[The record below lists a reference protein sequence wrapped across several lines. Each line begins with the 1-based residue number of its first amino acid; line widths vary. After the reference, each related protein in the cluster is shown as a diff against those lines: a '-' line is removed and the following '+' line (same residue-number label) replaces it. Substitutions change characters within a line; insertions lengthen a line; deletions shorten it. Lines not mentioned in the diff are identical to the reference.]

1 MACSSLS
8 FSRYRGS
15 RWIVASGT
23 SQLRILRSMIV
34 SRSDTAA
41 LLTLRHGTAS
51 HLSNRKQDSVV
62 PNSGQP
68 RRRVPGTSPF
78 SVHGS
83 GLHPIFDRFRADPAR
98 RSPVPEPLVVA
109 MPSRH
114 AVTEPWLLKP
124 LPLYGELDAAGY
136 ADLGLMS
143 GLEVHQQLLTERK
156 LFCRC
161 PAGRYSTEHHAEV
174 LRHMRPTL
182 SEMGEYDGTALMEF
196 KTRKNI
202 VYLLNNET
210 VCTYEM
216 DDAPPFEIDDQALD
230 ISFAIARLLGCN
242 PVSEVHITR
251 KQYLDGSIPTGFQRT
266 AIVGTDGAIPFK
278 GRTVRIRQISIE
290 EDSCREV
297 SDRGHLR
304 HYRTDRLGMPLIET
318 VTDPDMKTPWE
329 VAEVGQLIRWLARVS
344 GLVRTG
350 PGAGRQD
357 VNVSVTGGT
366 RIEIKGVPSLRDI
379 PRLVHNEAL
388 RQTSLV
394 AIQREL
400 QRRGV
405 TGADLPERWHDVTP
419 NVRGTEFRNVA
430 KAVQKGATV
439 LAVPLP
445 GFDGLIT
452 APTQPRTT
460 MLKEF
465 SDRIRVIA
473 CIDDLPNVACST
485 QDAHTFSGA
494 EWDKI
499 GGVCGVE
506 RHVPILVV
514 WGRQEDA
521 ETAAREITIRAHD
534 ALAGV
539 PSETRQALDDGT
551 DGFER
556 ILPGADRMYPDTDL
570 PPIGI
575 TDARLERIVA
585 ALPARPWE
593 RQARL
598 EELGVGRDLAARL
611 SIHPAY
617 ELFCDLEGEISGGL
631 SAGTLA
637 SLLLDRSCPRPANRH
652 AAGDWWHDVARRL
665 ARGELL
671 PEGVYHAEDDPLEP
685 LPEAEARERFAAAL
699 ASVPEGPREGHI
711 GEAFVMAHVMTD
723 LRGRVAGRTVRDW
736 VREAMA
742 STRRPA

>member
-1 MACSSLS
+1 MSS
-8 FSRYRGS
+8 
-15 RWIVASGT
+15 
-23 SQLRILRSMIV
+23 
-34 SRSDTAA
+34 
-41 LLTLRHGTAS
+41 
-51 HLSNRKQDSVV
+51 
-62 PNSGQP
+62 P
-68 RRRVPGTSPF
+68 
-78 SVHGS
+78 
-83 GLHPIFDRFRADPAR
+83 
-98 RSPVPEPLVVA
+98 
-109 MPSRH
+109 H
-114 AVTEPWLLKP
+114 AITEPWLLKP
-124 LPLYGELDAAGY
+124 LPQYGELDAAGY
-136 ADLGLMS
+136 ADLGLIS

-161 PAGRYSTEHHAEV
+161 PAGRYSDEHHAEV

-196 KTRKNI
+196 KTKKNI

-216 DDAPPFEIDDQALD
+216 DDAPPFEIDDQAVD
-230 ISFAIARLLGCN
+230 ISFAMARLLGCN

-266 AIVGTDGAIPFK
+266 AIVGTDGTIPY
-278 GRTVRIRQISIE
+278 GDRTVRIRQISIE

-329 VAEVGQLIRWLARVS
+329 VMEVGQIIRWLARVS

-350 PGAGRQD
+350 PGAARQD

-400 QRRGV
+400 QRRRI
-405 TGADLPERWHDVTP
+405 TAERLPERWFDVTA
-419 NVRGTEFRNVA
+419 NVRGTEFRNVQ
-430 KAVQKGATV
+430 KAVGKGATV

-445 GFDGLIT
+445 GFEGLV
-452 APTQPRTT
+452 AAHTQPRTT

-485 QDAHTFSGA
+485 EGAHTFSGA

-499 GGVCGVE
+499 GGVCGVPDS
-506 RHVPILVV
+506 VPVLVV
-514 WGRQEDA
+514 WGRQQDA
-521 ETAAREITIRAHD
+521 ETAAREIVIRARE
-534 ALAGV
+534 ALDGV
-539 PSETRQALDDGT
+539 PGETRQALDDGT
-551 DGFER
+551 TGFER

-570 PPIGI
+570 PPLGI
-575 TDARLERIVA
+575 PDERLERIYA
-585 ALPARPWE
+585 GLPERPWE
-593 RQARL
+593 RRSRL
-598 EELGVGRDLAARL
+598 EQLGVGRDLAARL

-617 ELFCDLEGEISGGL
+617 DLFLDLADTIDGQL
-631 SAGTLA
+631 SATTLA
-637 SLLLDRSCPRPANRH
+637 SLLLDRSCPRPPSRK
-652 AAGDWWHDVARRL
+652 AAGDWWRDVAQRL
-665 ARGELL
+665 AAGELC
-671 PEGVYHAEDDPLEP
+671 PEAVYGADDEPEP
-685 LPEAEARERFAAAL
+685 LLPADEARTRFDAAL
-699 ASVPEGPREGHI
+699 ATVPDGPRHGRI
-711 GEAFVMAHVMTD
+711 GEDFVMAHVMSD
-723 LRGRVAGRTVRDW
+723 LRGRVPGGTVRTW
-736 VREAMA
+736 VKEALA
-742 STRRPA
+742 